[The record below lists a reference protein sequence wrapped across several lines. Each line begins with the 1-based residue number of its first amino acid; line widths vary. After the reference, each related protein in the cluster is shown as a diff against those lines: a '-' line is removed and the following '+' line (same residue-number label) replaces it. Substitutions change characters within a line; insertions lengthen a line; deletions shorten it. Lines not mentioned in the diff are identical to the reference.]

1 MGYFNKLVN
10 KQTSIAPL
18 VVFRMIFGIM
28 MALSAVRFWVNGWI
42 DSQFVQPKF
51 FFHYF
56 GFSWVEPLGETGM
69 YCIFI
74 IMIVSAVGIAL
85 GAFYRISSVLYF
97 LTFTYVELIDLTN
110 YLNHYYFVSL
120 MAFIMIF
127 LPAHRRF
134 SVDVYRNP
142 ETYRKYVSAWTIN
155 IVRLQLGIVYF
166 YAGIAKIN
174 ADWLLKAQPL
184 RLWLASRADLFLVG
198 PLLKYKWVAFA
209 FSWIGCIYDLCIPF
223 LLSIK
228 KYRGFAYFL
237 VVAFH
242 IMTAALFPIGMFPYI
257 MVLST
262 LIFFSD
268 KFHENIILFLSRF
281 FSSENLA
288 VQVKRGRINS
298 IPQQIIR
305 FCFAVFILL
314 QLIFPFRYALYKG
327 NLFWT
332 EQGFRFSWR
341 VMLMEKSGAATFYV
355 LNPETNHKIEVNN
368 RDYLTPLQEKMMA
381 TQPDM
386 IIQYAHYLQS
396 VFKDKGVKNP
406 KVYIDSYVS
415 LNGRA
420 SKPYIDPTIDLTKL
434 EDSFAPKT
442 WILPFKG

>member
-1 MGYFNKLVN
+1 MGYYHKLVN
-10 KQTSIAPL
+10 NQTSIAPL

-28 MALSAVRFWVNGWI
+28 MALSAVRFWVNGWV

-56 GFSWVEPLGETGM
+56 GFSWVEPLGEKGM
-69 YCIFI
+69 YIIFF
-74 IMIVSAVGIAL
+74 IMIFSAIGIAL
-85 GAFYRISSVLYF
+85 GAFYRISALLYF

-134 SVDVYRNP
+134 SIDVYRNP

-155 IVRLQLGIVYF
+155 IVRAQLGIVYF
-166 YAGIAKIN
+166 YAGVAKIN
-174 ADWLLKAQPL
+174 ADWLLNAQPL

-209 FSWIGCIYDLCIPF
+209 FSWIGCIYDLFIPF
-223 LLSIK
+223 FLCIK

-242 IMTAALFPIGMFPYI
+242 VMTAALFPIGMFPYI
-257 MVLST
+257 MILST

-268 KFHENIILFLSRF
+268 QFHEKIILFLSRF
-281 FSSENLA
+281 FSSENLSM
-288 VQVKRGRINS
+288 QVNRGQINS
-298 IPQQIIR
+298 IPQQLMR
-305 FCFAVFILL
+305 LSFGLFLFV
-314 QLIFPFRYALYKG
+314 QVIFPFRYALYG
-327 NLFWT
+327 GELFWT

-341 VMLMEKSGAATFYV
+341 VMLMEKSGSATFYV
-355 LNPETNHKIEVNN
+355 LNPETDHKIEVNN
-368 RDYLTPLQEKMMA
+368 RDFLTPLQEKMMA

-386 IIQYAHYLQS
+386 ILQYAHYLKS
-396 VFKDKGVKNP
+396 VFEEKGVKNP
-406 KVYIDSYVS
+406 EVYIDSYVS

-420 SKPYIDPTIDLTKL
+420 SQPFIDPTIDLTKL
-434 EDSFAPKT
+434 EDTFAPKT